1 MPRRI
6 VIDPNLRNL
15 DDWPSVAF
23 TLLSESKRAD
33 YLRREQ
39 ALRRY
44 LSGDAL
50 EDIEQRTGIARQQL
64 YNLLR
69 RCLSKH
75 ADGRIYGFRGLL
87 LYDRVKAYDRRE
99 VVEAGRERSLGGAA
113 GAMNQLLQRRPVLLD
128 TIRAEIKAGNVGLT
142 PSGHVRDLRNLHRKF
157 IAQCEGLGIGQHQY
171 PLNQLQ
177 KGKRSLAKVVKA
189 IFNESFSQAAR
200 ASGAIRVEP
209 PWHIDSTETPGRA
222 PSAIRPFEVVEFD
235 GHKLDVRLRVRLV
248 DPHGIS
254 YDLELKRVWLLAII
268 DVASRAILGMHV
280 VLASEYDQYDVIRT
294 IQNALQPRHRR
305 THFVIAGMR
314 YESTAGFVSQ
324 NVPAFGYA
332 CWDWIRLDNARA
344 NLAMNTLAALTEFVG
359 CSVDAGPVA
368 QPNERAYIERFFG
381 TIAANLSHRLP
392 GSTGTSAQDVRR
404 RLTDPNGQTELLV
417 TFEELEELVDVTIA
431 NYNGTQHSAL
441 GGRAPLVLIEQ
452 FARSRSL
459 DVRPLSEYRR
469 RHLFMIQPSY
479 ECVVRGNKATG
490 RRPHINFFG
499 ARYSGQVLT
508 NAANL
513 MGMSLDIFFD
523 PLDLR
528 TVHAFLPNGAELGS
542 LQANAPWNLSAH
554 SLRLRREILRLK
566 RQREFNYGD
575 ADDPVAV
582 YLDHKRKRSRK
593 SQRKAGH
600 RMAEADQALKQPRT
614 TGAAETQPRE
624 PTAPVKPRTLTIGD
638 KGQSM

>member
-1 MPRRI
+1 MSRRI
-6 VIDPNLRNL
+6 VIDPNLHNL

-50 EDIEQRTGIARQQL
+50 EEIEQRTGIARQQL

-87 LYDRVKAYDRRE
+87 LYDRVKVYDRRE
-99 VVEAGRERSLGGAA
+99 IVEAGRERSLGGAA
-113 GAMNQLLQRRPVLLD
+113 GAMNQLLQLRPALLD
-128 TIRAEIKAGNVGLT
+128 FIRAEIKVGHVGLT
-142 PSGHVRDLRNLHRKF
+142 PKGHVRELRNLHRNF
-157 IAQCEGLGIGQHQY
+157 IAQCERLGIGQHQY

-189 IFNESFSQAAR
+189 IFNESFSEAAR
-200 ASGAIRVEP
+200 ASGATHIEP
-209 PWHIDSTETPGRA
+209 PWHMESTETPGRA
-222 PSAIRPFEVVEFD
+222 PGTIRPFEVVEFD
-235 GHKLDVRLRVRLV
+235 GHKLDIRLRVRLV

-268 DVASRAILGMHV
+268 DVASRAILGLHV
-280 VLASEYDQYDVIRT
+280 VLASEYDRYDVIRT

-305 THFVIAGMR
+305 THFVIAGMS
-314 YESTAGFVSQ
+314 YESTAGFVAQ
-324 NVPAFGYA
+324 NVPAFAYA

-344 NLAMNTLAALTEFVG
+344 NLAIDTLAALTEFVG
-359 CSVDAGPVA
+359 CLVDAGPVA
-368 QPNERAYIERFFG
+368 QPNERPYVERFFG
-381 TIAANLSHRLP
+381 TIAETLSHRLP
-392 GSTGTSAQDVRR
+392 GTTGSSAHDVRR
-404 RLTDPNGQTELLV
+404 ELTDPNGKTELLV
-417 TFEELEELVDVTIA
+417 TFEELEELVDITIA

-441 GGRAPLVLIEQ
+441 GGRSPLVLMEQ
-452 FARSRSL
+452 FARGRSL
-459 DVRPLSEYRR
+459 DVRQLADDRR
-469 RHLFMIQPSY
+469 RHLYMIQPPY
-479 ECVVRGNKATG
+479 DCVVRGNRATG

-499 ARYSGQVLT
+499 GRYSGQVLT

-513 MGMSLDIFFD
+513 MGMTLNIYFD

-542 LQANAPWNLSAH
+542 LQANAPWNLTAH

-566 RQREFNYGD
+566 RNRELTYGD
-575 ADDPVAV
+575 ADDPVAI
-582 YLDHKRKRSRK
+582 YLDHKRKHTRTAQRK
-593 SQRKAGH
+593 SGH
-600 RMAEADQALKQPRT
+600 RMAEADQALKRPRT
-614 TGAAETQPRE
+614 TGTGETQTRE
-624 PTAPVKPRTLTIGD
+624 PTAPVKPRALTIGD